1 MLREPQHERKNTNEI
16 NTRPFVLSL
25 ACPEQSRRVEGLP
38 ESFSTASKDSTR
50 CSPREDYAATVSR
63 GATFARRDIIAAA
76 LRCKIFARA
85 SSPICASASALL
97 VHSQPN
103 SVPSVPHTMRSAP
116 YKRTAA
122 SIARGPNELQSTYTF
137 ARRKRDD
144 GSSSVAV
151 SSRER

>member
-1 MLREPQHERKNTNEI
+1 MISKKLDHERRDEK
-16 NTRPFVLSL
+16 RMVSL
-25 ACPEQSRRVEGLP
+25 AIRAGSRKRKRRGRIFQPVLRP
-38 ESFSTASKDSTR
+38 H
-50 CSPREDYAATVSR
+50 EDYAATVSR
-63 GATFARRDIIAAA
+63 CATFASRDIIATA

-85 SSPICASASALL
+85 SSPIFASASALL

-122 SIARGPNELQSTYTF
+122 SIAPGPNELQSTYTF

-144 GSSSVAV
+144 GSSSFAV
-151 SSRER
+151 SSRLR